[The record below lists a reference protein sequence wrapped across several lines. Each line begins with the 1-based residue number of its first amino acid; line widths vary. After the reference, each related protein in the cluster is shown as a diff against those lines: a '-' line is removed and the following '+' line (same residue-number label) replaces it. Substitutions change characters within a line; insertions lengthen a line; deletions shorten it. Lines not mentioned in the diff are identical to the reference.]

1 VAGLRINKTGV
12 RWTPKKGNEMD
23 IYYYEE
29 NLDKAV
35 NFDDMEIGK
44 PYVLHETARFLAGR
58 RNWEA
63 NRKLPD
69 GQGFFVRTGGD
80 SLVGYEAGDLCP
92 RDVALTTAYRQNVQF
107 RKVHGKFTATFG
119 ELDGGLLP
127 SIADDEFAPSEEPPL
142 ERDPEETQASSDAS
156 LPKAEAEEHSEGAEE
171 KTSESENEERLTLRE
186 VAQRMDR
193 WKWSDGSSY
202 HWAWKRLNK
211 SPRAEKMGKN
221 MTVKVK
227 DLEEV
232 FGPIATKA
240 ILHED

>member
-1 VAGLRINKTGV
+1 VAGLKINKAGV
-12 RWTPKKGNEMD
+12 RWTPKKGKEMD

-44 PYVLHETARFLAGR
+44 PYVLHKTAQFLAGR

-63 NRKLPD
+63 NRKLPE
-69 GQGFFVRTGGD
+69 GQGFFVRTGED
-80 SLVGYEAGDLCP
+80 ALVGYEAGDLCP
-92 RDVALTTAYRQNVQF
+92 RDVSLTTAYRQNVQF
-107 RKVHGKFTATFG
+107 RKVRGKFTATFG
-119 ELDGGLLP
+119 EMDGGLLP
-127 SIADDEFAPSEEPPL
+127 SIEDDEFAPSEEQPL
-142 ERDPEETQASSDAS
+142 GMAPEETQAVF
-156 LPKAEAEEHSEGAEE
+156 LPKTEAEEPSEGAEE
-171 KTSESENEERLTLRE
+171 KTSESEDEDEERLTLRE

-193 WKWSDGSSY
+193 WKWSDSSSY